1 MGGAKGN
8 ITIILF
14 QKCLKCECFL
24 FGSHGPIKE
33 PYYHFFKGELWVSPH
48 LTNMSQISMP
58 YYSDSKSKHTKK
70 DSNYK
75 KKKP

>member
-1 MGGAKGN
+1 M
-8 ITIILF
+8 F
-14 QKCLKCECFL
+14 F

-58 YYSDSKSKHTKK
+58 YYSDSKSKHTK
-70 DSNYK
+70 NIQIK
-75 KKKP
+75 KHRMGVKWP